1 MAAKSSD
8 TLIPTHPTA
17 QRLLEA
23 AMRSMDTDGEAGLR
37 VDAVV
42 AEAGV
47 TIPVLYH
54 HFGNREGL
62 VRAAHVARLQRDLD
76 TRIAEFAAVMA
87 HVDGPESLITT
98 FDNILAAVAS
108 VSDERFV
115 RVNVLG
121 ATYGRPD
128 LQAEVA
134 VMQRR
139 AWERVAEHLVEPQ
152 RRGWVRADVDLVE
165 FVGWLF
171 GMFVGRVLVDI
182 QGPSMSPAA
191 WDDYTR
197 TALYT
202 VLLGEV
208 PPRPAAG

>member
-17 QRLLEA
+17 QKLLEA
-23 AMRSMDTDGEAGLR
+23 AMRSMDTEGEAGLR

-62 VRAAHVARLQRDLD
+62 VRAAHVARLQRDLA
-76 TRIAEFAAVMA
+76 TRIEDFEAIMGRVATRDDLVA
-87 HVDGPESLITT
+87 T
-98 FDNILAAVAS
+98 FDAILDDVAT
-108 VSDERFV
+108 VNQDRFI

-128 LQAEVA
+128 LQEEVA
-134 VMQRR
+134 ALQRE
-139 AWERVAEHLVEPQ
+139 AWRRIAEQLAEPQ
-152 RRGWVRADVDLVE
+152 RRGWVRADVDLVS
-165 FVGWLF
+165 FAAWLF
-171 GMFVGRVLVDI
+171 GIFVGRTLIDI
-182 QGPSMSPAA
+182 QPAMDPGP
-191 WDDYTR
+191 WDAYTR
-197 TALYT
+197 TAVFT

-208 PPRPAAG
+208 PPKR

>member
-8 TLIPTHPTA
+8 TLVPTHPTA
-17 QRLLEA
+17 QKLLDA

-76 TRIAEFAAVMA
+76 TRIAEFAAAMA
-87 HVDGPESLITT
+87 LVDDRDSLITT
-98 FDNILAAVAS
+98 FDRILQQVAS
-108 VSDERFV
+108 VSDERFI

-134 VMQRR
+134 AMQRL
-139 AWERVAEHLVEPQ
+139 AWQRVAEQLVEPQ
-152 RRGWVRADVDLVE
+152 RKGWIRADVDLVE
-165 FVGWLF
+165 FAGWLF
-171 GMFVGRVLVDI
+171 GLFVGRVLVDI
-182 QGPSMSPAA
+182 QGPAMSPKA
-191 WDDYTR
+191 WDTYTR
-197 TALYT
+197 TALYA

-208 PPRPAAG
+208 PPPTTPD